1 MPRGRPLKPLEL
13 SPGARAE
20 IESLARSRSLPA
32 GLVRRAQIVLLCAG
46 GVDNKTIADRVGT
59 GRHTVGKWR
68 ERFRTQGLMG
78 LYDERR
84 PGKPRSIEDEEV
96 MALIHKTLDI
106 KPPDGSTH
114 WSCRSMADA
123 KGSRSP
129 PSTASGPRSASSPT
143 GRSTS
148 STHRSVL
155 RREDPRHRR
164 TLPQPARRRDGP
176 LRRRKE
182 PDAGAGANRKPGPAC
197 WEHMICP
204 VS

>member
-96 MALIHKTLDI
+96 MALIHKT
-106 KPPDGSTH
+106 
-114 WSCRSMADA
+114 
-123 KGSRSP
+123 
-129 PSTASGPRSASSPT
+129 
-143 GRSTS
+143 
-148 STHRSVL
+148 
-155 RREDPRHRR
+155 
-164 TLPQPARRRDGP
+164 RDGTCQRQWDT
-176 LRRRKE
+176 LR
-182 PDAGAGANRKPGPAC
+182 D
-197 WEHMICP
+197 
-204 VS
+204 